1 MQVIET
7 NLSIDKENNIRDHQS
22 RIIEVVNWDTYCKAY
37 IEYDGKSVLFYSKG
51 MPGNTIQSNCK
62 ISNLEYDMIHL
73 SCVIS
78 NKYFDTKRL
87 AYVVFESIE
96 SNS

>member
-7 NLSIDKENNIRDHQS
+7 NLNIDKDKNIRDHQS
-22 RIIEVVNWDTYCKAY
+22 RIVDVADWDTYCKAY
-37 IEYDGKSVLFYSKG
+37 TEYNGESILFHSKG
-51 MPGNTIQSNCK
+51 MPGNTINSNCK
-62 ISNLEYDMIHL
+62 ISNLEYDKIHL

-87 AYVVFESIE
+87 AYIAF
-96 SNS
+96 

>member
-7 NLSIDKENNIRDHQS
+7 NLIIDKENNIRNHQS
-22 RIIEVVNWDTYCKAY
+22 RIIYVIDWDTYCKAY
-37 IEYDGKSVLFYSKG
+37 TEYNGKSVSFYSKG
-51 MPGNTIQSNCK
+51 ISGNTIQSNCK

-87 AYVVFESIE
+87 AYTVFES
-96 SNS
+96 NG

>member
-1 MQVIET
+1 
-7 NLSIDKENNIRDHQS
+7 
-22 RIIEVVNWDTYCKAY
+22 
-37 IEYDGKSVLFYSKG
+37 

-62 ISNLEYDMIHL
+62 ISNFEYDMIHL

-87 AYVVFESIE
+87 AYVVFES
-96 SNS
+96 NG